1 MVSSARSKSISMPN
15 VSTETNVIIIT
26 ISQKTKKLIYLVSFQ
41 MVNSLFY
48 STPLVPILYLGVVG
62 YFHQS
67 VIEDIGY
74 LTLIYGNGRL
84 F

>member
-41 MVNSLFY
+41 MVKSLLY

-62 YFHQS
+62 YFPQS
-67 VIEDIGY
+67 VIDDIGY